1 MQAAASSTK
10 AKRAKRTQVQTPETA
25 GRRASNSAR
34 EHLISVALQ
43 LFAEQGFANTTT
55 RQISAAAGV
64 NIAQISYH
72 FGDKAGLYRT
82 AFMEP
87 LGSAKDDIVLFNG
100 KHLSLREALTGL
112 YSGFI
117 EPLKKGALV
126 RQCVRLQMREM
137 IEPTGLW
144 SEEVDGGIKP
154 HHAALVK
161 VLARHLGLKA
171 VDTEVHR
178 LAMAIVAQGVFL
190 YVGRDVMEQVTPQLM
205 NSNDAL
211 DEMRDRLVMYALALV
226 KAEAQRRK
234 KAASA

>member
-1 MQAAASSTK
+1 MPTAQSTTKPRRTK
-10 AKRAKRTQVQTPETA
+10 AQTLSPMPAITA
-25 GRRASNSAR
+25 RRGGHSAR
-34 EHLISVALQ
+34 EHILSVALQ

-87 LGSAKDDIVLFNG
+87 MGSAKDDIVLFNG

-112 YSGFI
+112 YTGFI
-117 EPLKKGALV
+117 EPLKNGELA

-171 VDTEVHR
+171 IDDEVHR

-211 DEMRDRLVMYALALV
+211 NEMRDRLVMYALALV

-234 KAASA
+234 KAY